1 MLKTE
6 PSYKFPESNHPTI
19 KSLFHHSDQ
28 ELLTLFQNYPDQG
41 KYFVTIFCRY
51 GMIVQTLIQHSVRSP
66 VQADYLFA
74 QAWEHI
80 FYELRGLDLRKGVDT
95 DTGNT
100 TLQNWLINVTA
111 ININQVEVPPVE
123 SIRYSLEMA
132 PPPLWCYV
140 RQVLNQLK
148 PLLRLI
154 ILMFQTFHWSEI
166 RIAAY
171 LQAEGEAISPQDV
184 KSLLE
189 QAYYNLDF
197 NLPEDI
203 KAIYFNDD
211 MEEVSTGI
219 NQFLRVPKE
228 PQKKI

>member
-1 MLKTE
+1 MLKIE
-6 PSYKFPESNHPTI
+6 SSYKFPESHHPI
-19 KSLFHHSDQ
+19 VKSLFHQSDQ

-74 QAWEHI
+74 QTWEHI
-80 FYELRGLDLRKGVDT
+80 FYELRGLDLRDGVDPE
-95 DTGNT
+95 TGNT
-100 TLQNWLINVTA
+100 SLQNWLINVTA
-111 ININQVEVPPVE
+111 ICIHQVKVPSVE

-140 RQVLNQLK
+140 RQVLDQLE
-148 PLLRLI
+148 PLIRLI

-171 LQAEGEAISPQDV
+171 LQAEGENISSQEV
-184 KSLLE
+184 KSLLKRG
-189 QAYYNLDF
+189 YHNLDS

-203 KAIYFNDD
+203 QTIYFNNDI
-211 MEEVSTGI
+211 EQVSTAI
-219 NQFLRVPKE
+219 NQFLKVPKE
-228 PQKKI
+228 PENKI

>member
-6 PSYKFPESNHPTI
+6 PSYKFPESNHPTV

-80 FYELRGLDLRKGVDT
+80 FYELRGLDLREGVDT

-123 SIRYSLEMA
+123 S
-132 PPPLWCYV
+132 
-140 RQVLNQLK
+140 
-148 PLLRLI
+148 
-154 ILMFQTFHWSEI
+154 
-166 RIAAY
+166 
-171 LQAEGEAISPQDV
+171 
-184 KSLLE
+184 
-189 QAYYNLDF
+189 
-197 NLPEDI
+197 
-203 KAIYFNDD
+203 
-211 MEEVSTGI
+211 
-219 NQFLRVPKE
+219 
-228 PQKKI
+228 